1 MLDFSPT
8 CAIMPFSSL
17 FQKARTL
24 RGTSFGSKKM
34 EKHGQKRRDSHD
46 FHPFPCKN
54 GYENSL
60 SAYSELASRWRMACR
75 ATEPFTFS
83 LSLTTE
89 GVMSRACAKPPV
101 LGIERGSDGSKN
113 P

>member
-1 MLDFSPT
+1 
-8 CAIMPFSSL
+8 MPFSSL